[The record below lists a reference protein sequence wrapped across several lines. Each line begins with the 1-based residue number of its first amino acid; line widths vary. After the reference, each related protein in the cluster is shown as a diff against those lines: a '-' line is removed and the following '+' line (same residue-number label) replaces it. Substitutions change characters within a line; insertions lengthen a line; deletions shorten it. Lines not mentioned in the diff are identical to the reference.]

1 MSLFETVEEINARIL
16 ARRAAKQAARLAAA
30 TGLPAA
36 TEPLVGGEMVTE
48 EPVITEAQPE
58 AEGLMVAKQ
67 KPKGKKK

>member
-36 TEPLVGGEMVTE
+36 SEPLVGGEVVTE
-48 EPVITEAQPE
+48 EPVTEPQPVAE
-58 AEGLMVAKQ
+58 APVAAKT